1 MDKRVLQERMRKKQ
15 QQLRRRKMMKL
26 GGYVLAVVLVVV
38 FIIKGVILPV
48 ANKISGKDAAEPVQ
62 VAADADNTEDE
73 GKTETT
79 GTKEEVTTDETKAI
93 RMPLASVSHV
103 TSASD
108 LTSGW
113 HEDEN
118 GKWYQNTDGTY
129 YAGGMQEID
138 GQTYSFD
145 DNGYIQTGW
154 VSQGFDD
161 LYFNEDGSYNPEKHK
176 PRIALTF
183 DDGPGEYTDQLLDC
197 LEENNAHATFFMLGQ
212 NVSGW
217 ESTVQRMADIGCEL
231 GNHSWDHPEAT
242 LPGISDEAVIEEFQ
256 KTDEALMKA
265 CGQKSTVARAPY
277 GAAGQ
282 REFDLVQKPFFMWSL
297 DTLDWKTLNVESTV
311 DAVMNGDLTDGSI
324 ILMHDIHEASVQAAL
339 QLIPQLVEKGYKLM
353 TVSELAKA
361 KGVELQN
368 ASYADFWDSSL
379 SKGLVA
385 GYDGPL
391 LNAETASEGGDGSD
405 ISDGSSEEGS
415 GEGSD
420 MSDGSGEDG
429 SGEDYSDGSG
439 DASYDENY
447 HDDGGE
453 EEYY

>member
-26 GGYVLAVVLVVV
+26 GAYVLAVVLVAV
-38 FIIKGVILPV
+38 FIIKGVILPIT
-48 ANKISGKDAAEPVQ
+48 NKISGKDAAEPVQ
-62 VAADADNTEDE
+62 VEADVGKTADAD
-73 GKTETT
+73 KTEPQ
-79 GTKEEVTTDETKAI
+79 KEEVKTDETAAI
-93 RMPLASVSHV
+93 RMPLSSVSHV

-212 NVSGW
+212 NVAGR
-217 ESTVQRMADIGCEL
+217 EATVQRMVDIGCEL

-242 LPGISDEAVIEEFQ
+242 LQGISDEAVIEEFQ

-265 CGQKSTVARAPY
+265 CGQKATVARAPY
-277 GAAGQ
+277 GAADQ
-282 REFDLVQKPFFMWSL
+282 REFDLAQKPFFMWSL

-324 ILMHDIHEASVQAAL
+324 ILMHDIHEPSVQAAL
-339 QLIPQLVEKGYKLM
+339 QIIPQLVEKGYKLM

-391 LNAETASEGGDGSD
+391 LSAEAASEGGDGSD
-405 ISDGSSEEGS
+405 ISDGSSEDGS
-415 GEGSD
+415 DEGSD

-439 DASYDENY
+439 DASYDDEY
-447 HDDGGE
+447 YDDGSG

>member
-26 GGYVLAVVLVVV
+26 GGYILAVVLVAV
-38 FIIKGVILPV
+38 FIIKGVILPIT
-48 ANKISGKDAAEPVQ
+48 NKISGKDADKPVR
-62 VAADADNTEDE
+62 VEADA
-73 GKTETT
+73 GKTADAEKTEPK
-79 GTKEEVTTDETKAI
+79 KEEVKTDGTAAI
-93 RMPLASVSHV
+93 RMPLASVSHI
-103 TSASD
+103 TTASD

-113 HEDEN
+113 HKDEN

-161 LYFNEDGSYNPEKHK
+161 LYFNEDGAYNPEKHK

-197 LEENNAHATFFMLGQ
+197 LEKNNAHATFFMLGQ
-212 NVSGW
+212 NVGSW
-217 ESTVQRMADIGCEL
+217 ESTVKRMTDIGCEL

-242 LPGISDEAVIEEFQ
+242 LQGISDEAVIEEFQ

-277 GAAGQ
+277 GAAAQ

-324 ILMHDIHEASVQAAL
+324 ILMHDIHEPSVQAAL
-339 QLIPQLVEKGYKLM
+339 QIIPQLVEKGYKLM
-353 TVSELAKA
+353 TVSELAAA
-361 KGVELQN
+361 KGVKLQN

-391 LNAETASEGGDGSD
+391 LSAEAASGSEGGEGSV
-405 ISDGSSEEGS
+405 SDGSSEDS
-415 GEGSD
+415 YDEGSD
-420 MSDGSGEDG
+420 MSDGSSEDG
-429 SGEDYSDGSG
+429 SGEEYSDESG
-439 DASYDENY
+439 DASYDDEY
-447 HDDGGE
+447 YGDGSD